1 MHYGAAPGKHPQKPA
16 LRFLS
21 RIPREKTRIPIIAVQ
36 RAAQRSTHAEVVRSS
51 RRGRST
57 ELTPRSFDRAHAEV
71 HKPKVRRARAR
82 TSGDIAKYSAPG
94 WSRTWGC
101 GRK

>member
-36 RAAQRSTHAEVVRSS
+36 RLPEIVYLARKRERTRRIGTVEDSLYLLLLAAAL
-51 RRGRST
+51 GY
-57 ELTPRSFDRAHAEV
+57 LLLAFL
-71 HKPKVRRARAR
+71 
-82 TSGDIAKYSAPG
+82 GM
-94 WSRTWGC
+94 
-101 GRK
+101 